1 MVRYLIWVLKFVVA
15 VLLEPQMNGELV
27 SIPDIVQIVVSM
39 IPMKIEIYLALH
51 DKRHAVVVA
60 GGVVVV
66 VFDVVDVA
74 AVVLNHSMI
83 HFHQM
88 LHSLR
93 FEANHTFAIHDYTS
107 IRLYSFLT
115 TLHQTRTHNIASN
128 HLDADNIQI
137 LPDTQMCQTWQ
148 NLLDLHPTIVLLSTA
163 VETVPL
169 LDALQKKN
177 KQNKIS

>member
-1 MVRYLIWVLKFVVA
+1 MVGYLIWVLKFVVA
-15 VLLEPQMNGELV
+15 VLLVPQMNGELV

-51 DKRHAVVVA
+51 DKRHAVAVA
-60 GGVVVV
+60 GGVVVAV
-66 VFDVVDVA
+66 AVDVA
-74 AVVLNHSMI
+74 AVVLNQSMI

-93 FEANHTFAIHDYTS
+93 FEANRTFAIHDYTS

-115 TLHQTRTHNIASN
+115 KLHQTRTHNIASN

-148 NLLDLHPTIVLLSTA
+148 NLLDLHPTIVLLSTV

-169 LDALQKKN
+169 LDALQKQRKT
-177 KQNKIS
+177 KQD